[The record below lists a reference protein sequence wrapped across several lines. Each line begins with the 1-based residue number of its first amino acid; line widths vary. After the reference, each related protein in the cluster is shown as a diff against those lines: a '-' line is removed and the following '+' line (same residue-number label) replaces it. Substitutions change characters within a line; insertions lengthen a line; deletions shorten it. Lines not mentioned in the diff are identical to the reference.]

1 VDFNN
6 WFTLDHAPAAS
17 PQHGASRSARHF
29 ISFSPRFQILIST
42 GFTENYK
49 NRLKIGSNLEFKTWE
64 FFFKNHDK
72 SVKIFE
78 NRSKSLKTE
87 AAAEVVVTGVMF
99 AAEVKNRS
107 RRQGYL
113 FLSSLRVWYRCPNR

>member
-1 VDFNN
+1 MLLLLPHSTAPLAAHANLSRFHQVFKYWYGSKTDF
-6 WFTLDHAPAAS
+6 H
-17 PQHGASRSARHF
+17 
-29 ISFSPRFQILIST
+29 RFHRKSQKPI
-42 GFTENYK
+42 K
-49 NRLKIGSNLEFKTWE
+49 NRFKFRVQNLGI
-64 FFFKNHDK
+64 FFKNHDK

-113 FLSSLRVWYRCPNR
+113 FLSSLRVWYGCPNR

>member
-1 VDFNN
+1 MG
-6 WFTLDHAPAAS
+6 PK
-17 PQHGASRSARHF
+17 
-29 ISFSPRFQILIST
+29 LIFT
-42 GFTENYK
+42 GFTENHK
-49 NRLKIGSNLEFKTWE
+49 NRSKIDSNLEFKTCG

-113 FLSSLRVWYRCPNR
+113 FLSSLRVWYGCPNR